1 MTIAEKQLVKD
12 IIDCADV
19 QSHGLVSS
27 PCYSIIQAQCNLPF
41 RQVPEPWNGNLS
53 KASFMLLGSNPALDV
68 DEVFPSKVP
77 LTNTWTWSN
86 PWTIQD
92 AEDFF
97 EGRFGKAICS
107 VNNKPYV
114 NTLLGTVLKYKNSSI
129 APVKM
134 KNNYWDTYNKYCK
147 AIDPLFQNWS
157 FVVTDVVH
165 CKSNKEQGVSSA
177 LPACLPFLTRIIE
190 LFLNNQSAEHRI
202 LIFGKQ
208 SDTQKKLDALQR
220 IGLNAIGVP
229 TQVGNYNYKR
239 NNQLTPHNVLMQ
251 TYAYGGKNVDIY
263 YNIPAPSGSNHAAS
277 PVTIY
282 GQTIKW

>member
-1 MTIAEKQLVKD
+1 MTIAEKQLFKD

-19 QSHGLVSS
+19 QSLGLVSS
-27 PCYSIIQAQCNLPF
+27 PCCSIINAQNKLPF
-41 RQVPEPWNGNLS
+41 RQVPEPWNGNIS
-53 KASFMLLGSNPALDV
+53 QASFLVLGSNPALDV

-77 LTNTWTWSN
+77 LTNTWSH
-86 PWTIQD
+86 PWTDQD

-107 VNNKPYV
+107 VNKQSYV
-114 NTLLGTVLKYKNSSI
+114 NTLLGTVLKYKNSTI

-134 KNNYWDTYNKYCK
+134 KNNYWGTYNQYCK
-147 AIDPLFQNWS
+147 AIDPLFQHWS

-177 LPACLPFLTRIIE
+177 LPACLPFLTRIID

-202 LIFGKQ
+202 LIFGKE

-220 IGLNAIGVP
+220 IGFKAIGTP
-229 TQVGNYNYKR
+229 THVGNYNYKR
-239 NNQLTPHNVLMQ
+239 KNQFTPHNVLMQ

-263 YNIPAPSGSNHAAS
+263 YNIPAPSGSNRAAS

-282 GQTIKW
+282 GQTINW

>member
-1 MTIAEKQLVKD
+1 MTLAEIKLFND
-12 IIDCADV
+12 IVDCADK
-19 QSHGLVSS
+19 QALAGASS
-27 PCYSIIQAQCNLPF
+27 PCCAIINAQSSLPV

-53 KASFMLLGSNPALDV
+53 DASFLVLGSNPALDV

-77 LTNTWTWSN
+77 STNNWSH
-86 PWTIQD
+86 PWTNQD

-97 EGRFGKAICS
+97 EGRFGVAICS
-107 VNNKPYV
+107 VNRQPYV
-114 NTLLGTVLKYKNSSI
+114 NTLLGTVLKYKNGSI
-129 APVKM
+129 APIKM
-134 KNNYWDTYNKYCK
+134 KNSYWDKYNQYCK
-147 AIDPLFQNWS
+147 AIDPSFQNWS

-177 LPACLPFLTRIIE
+177 LPACLPFMTRIID
-190 LFLNNQSAEHRI
+190 LFLNNKSADHRI
-202 LIFGKQ
+202 LIFGKE

-220 IGLNAIGVP
+220 IGFKVIGTP

-239 NNQLTPHNVLMQ
+239 KNQFTPHALLMQ

-277 PVTIY
+277 PVTIN
-282 GQTIKW
+282 GQTISW